1 MNLTAIQELAAQ
13 QTAARAAAQRF
24 ADDVRREFGDRVQ
37 WIRLYGSLA
46 RGDWMGPDESDV
58 DVAIVLRDKAEVD
71 VSRIIHLTTEHL
83 LRTGFVF
90 SPRVMTPQEFQHLQ
104 DRELRLARDILAEG
118 RLL

>member
-1 MNLTAIQELAAQ
+1 MDLAALKELAAQ
-13 QTAARAAAQRF
+13 QQAARNAAAHYAGRIRT
-24 ADDVRREFGDRVQ
+24 DLGSRVQ

-58 DVAIVLRDKAEVD
+58 DVAIVVEGKTAADIN
-71 VSRIIHLTTEHL
+71 RIIRLGTDEM

-90 SPRVMTPQEFQHLQ
+90 SPRVFTPEEFQELV
-104 DRELRLARDILAEG
+104 DRELRLARDILGEG